1 MLACRKCAYP
11 LQDGEAVPERCPNCG
26 TPTRAPEPETSPP
39 VALGTVWGH
48 AVEVAVPEDRSQ
60 AAGREPEDLPAPV
73 ASSRPFTMPTAR
85 RITVPAATAAMHE
98 LESSAEL
105 DLPIVAR
112 NVPSETVVA
121 PPRPPG
127 STRPDDLDL
136 DLDDLHSEAATPPD
150 APPPASPS
158 AAVRERLRV
167 PAPRP
172 LPVPMVAP
180 SSAPGDPSLAL
191 QLALVA
197 LTGILLGLGWFYFSR
212 GLGDPSV
219 AGAGELSGSTWPE
232 GYLKTQAQRLDVDRA
247 GEYLAALAEA
257 EAVGDPLGRAEAAL
271 CMHLRYGPDLVR
283 RSAAAVWRRQAAS
296 EDPRAQRVAGLAA
309 LAEGDVEAA
318 ERLLAEGD
326 DARTHLYRA
335 LAAQQRDA
343 VEVAAREAAEALALR
358 SNDTAAAL
366 VAATAT
372 LAARWDAPLTGL
384 QAALET
390 HPGHPL
396 YQQALLR
403 ALIDRG
409 RLKEARQLV
418 TQLVPVVGAS
428 EAHQARV
435 RMLKAELAA
444 ATGEPR
450 RAQIE
455 ADAAWRL
462 VPTDLQIQLARARL
476 LLAIGEQGLALQEIV
491 PLVRGPEAEPGALAL
506 QAELAIRAGNESVA
520 TRALDRLA
528 GAPRWRSQVTLLRG
542 RVHALRGRNDEAAAA
557 FLAALAEAPDDVD
570 AAIALAELRVRR
582 GASEPLASIVRAEA
596 LLRAN
601 PRAARRAGLRA
612 LTLAHAN
619 LLVETGRK
627 DQAVVVLD
635 AALAVDPD
643 DNAAQLR
650 RGVLATE
657 LGRGAA
663 ARADFIAV
671 ARRTGGYPGLVWP
684 LGRIY
689 LREGDLS
696 ALADLLLSHSLEQS
710 LPDDIAVM
718 RGLLR
723 LAQGDPDAAD
733 EDIDRVL
740 QRSPDSWEA
749 HLAKAQVLHARDRI
763 PEAIAELRLARPRS
777 PDAEVELW
785 TGKLA
790 ERSGKPQEAAAAFRR
805 AHQLDPSL
813 LEATVLNG
821 RALLNQGL
829 AREAVIEL
837 QAVTR
842 ATDAFPAAHLALGLA
857 LRERELLP
865 EALESFIRAVS
876 DKNPGEAHY
885 WAGRTAAELG
895 RLDQAAEQLGHAV
908 VLARPGAPWL
918 ADAQLWL
925 GRTQRRRDRRTEAR
939 AAFTA
944 YLQLAGPRAPA
955 RAEAQRLLRG
965 AGRDE

>member
-11 LQDGEAVPERCPNCG
+11 LQDEAVPERCPNCG
-26 TPTRAPEPETSPP
+26 TPTRAPEPEAPPP
-39 VALGTVWGH
+39 VALGTVWGPGV
-48 AVEVAVPEDRSQ
+48 AEAAVPKDRSTV
-60 AAGREPEDLPAPV
+60 AGREPEDLPAPV
-73 ASSRPFTMPTAR
+73 ASSRPITVPKGR
-85 RITVPAATAAMHE
+85 RIAVPAATAATHE

-112 NVPSETVVA
+112 PPASETVVA

-127 STRPDDLDL
+127 STRPDDVDL
-136 DLDDLHSEAATPPD
+136 DLDDLHSEAASEPVSSSS
-150 APPPASPS
+150 PPA
-158 AAVRERLRV
+158 AAPALRARLRV

-172 LPVPMVAP
+172 LPAPMVAP
-180 SSAPGDPSLAL
+180 SSAPVDPSPALRLAI
-191 QLALVA
+191 VG
-197 LTGILLGLGWFYFSR
+197 LTAVLLGLGWFYFSR
-212 GLGDPSV
+212 GRAEPGP
-219 AGAGELSGSTWPE
+219 AAAHELSQGTWPE
-232 GYLKTQAQRLDVDRA
+232 GYLKAQAQRLDVDRA

-283 RSAAAVWRRQAAS
+283 RSSAAVWRRQAAS
-296 EDPRAQRVAGLAA
+296 GDPRAPRVAGLAA
-309 LAEGDVEAA
+309 LADGDVEEA

-335 LAAQQRDA
+335 LAAQQRGA
-343 VEVAAREAAEALALR
+343 LEVATREAAEALALR

-403 ALIDRG
+403 ALIERG
-409 RLKEARQLV
+409 RLADARRLAAE
-418 TQLVPVVGAS
+418 LLPVEGAS
-428 EAHQARV
+428 AAHQARV
-435 RMLKAELAA
+435 QMLKAELALA
-444 ATGEPR
+444 IGEPR
-450 RAQIE
+450 RAQIQADE
-455 ADAAWRL
+455 ALALAPQDL
-462 VPTDLQIQLARARL
+462 PTQLARARL
-476 LLAIGEQGLALQEIV
+476 LLAIGESGLAQQEIV
-491 PLVRGPEAEPGALAL
+491 PLVRGPAAEPAALAL
-506 QAELAIRAGNESVA
+506 QADLAIRAGNESIA
-520 TRALDRLA
+520 TRAIDRLA
-528 GAPRWRSQVTLLRG
+528 GAQGWRAQVALLRG

-557 FLAALAEAPDDVD
+557 FIAALAEAPDEVD
-570 AAIALAELRVRR
+570 AAIALAELRVRS
-582 GASEPLASIVRAEA
+582 GAPEPLTPIVRAEA

-627 DQAVVVLD
+627 DQAVAVLD
-635 AALAVDPD
+635 AALAADPE

-650 RGVLATE
+650 RGVLAGE

-663 ARADFIAV
+663 SRDDLVAV
-671 ARRTGGYPGLVWP
+671 QQRTGGYPGLVWP
-684 LGRIY
+684 LGRLY
-689 LREGDLS
+689 LREGDRS
-696 ALADLLLSHSLEQS
+696 ALAELLDTHSLALS
-710 LPDDIAVM
+710 LPDDVAVI

-733 EDIDRVL
+733 EHIDRVL
-740 QRSPDSWEA
+740 QRNPGSWEA
-749 HLAKAQVLHARDRI
+749 HLAKARVLYARDRI
-763 PEAIAELRLARPRS
+763 PEAVAEIRLARPRS

-785 TGKLA
+785 TGKIA
-790 ERSGKPQEAAAAFRR
+790 ERNARPQEAAAAYRR

-813 LEATVLNG
+813 REASFLNG
-821 RALLNQGL
+821 RALLAQGL
-829 AREAVIEL
+829 VREAITEL

-842 ATDAFPAAHLALGLA
+842 ATDDFPAAHLALGLA
-857 LRERELLP
+857 LREREQLP
-865 EALESFIRAVS
+865 EALESFIRAID
-876 DKNPGEAHY
+876 DKHPGEAHY
-885 WAGRTAAELG
+885 WAGRTAAELK

-908 VLARPGAPWL
+908 VLASPGAPWL

-925 GRTQRRRDRRTEAR
+925 GRTQLRRDRRSEAR

-944 YLQLAGPRAPA
+944 YLQLAGPRAPG
-955 RAEAQRLLRG
+955 RVEAQKLLRE
-965 AGRDE
+965 R